1 MNFCSIVQVHFQQCV
16 RKDRWILKIQIEYL
30 LWVIVGGV
38 TFWVELL
45 LLCMSSNCEL
55 LKETVV
61 LSAVPA
67 ALFWAIDRYGKE
79 KPFYFL
85 RSAVCIWAGRG
96 VFDIVLYCVD
106 GREITRFMLFWQ
118 VMLTLLLF
126 CMKFIQMVYDRVPDK
141 KAYFGHVLIG
151 IVLAF
156 NAAYIARMYDS
167 FPRSAGVLSGVIRD
181 IYVLEHGTA
190 LLIVAAFTL
199 CHYQRRYKLM
209 IKNNTIRMNA
219 YLFNALKM
227 TLVSFVLFVYPLYEL
242 FLSE

>member
-1 MNFCSIVQVHFQQCV
+1 MNFCSIVQVHSQQCV

-38 TFWVELL
+38 TFWVEFL

-61 LSAVPA
+61 LSAVLA
-67 ALFWAIDRYGKE
+67 ALFWAIDHYGNE

-85 RSAVCIWAGRG
+85 RSVVCIWIGRG

-106 GREITRFMLFWQ
+106 GMEITRFMLFWQ
-118 VMLTLLLF
+118 IMLTLLLF

-141 KAYFGHVLIG
+141 RAYFGHVLIG
-151 IVLAF
+151 IVLAC
-156 NAAYIARMYDS
+156 NAAYIARMYSS
-167 FPRSAGVLSGVIRD
+167 FPRSAGLLSGMVHDR
-181 IYVLEHGTA
+181 YVLEHGTA

-199 CHYQRRYKLM
+199 YQYQRRHKLM
-209 IKNNTIRMNA
+209 IKSGEITKKTYTYNA
-219 YLFNALKM
+219 IKM
-227 TLVSFVLFVYPLYEL
+227 TLVSFGLFVYPLYAL